1 MLFDWKQTSN
11 FSLNF
16 QYILYSHPLCALLC
30 FVQLRVLFQ
39 YFVHQQGFY
48 FQGFDRSLSFYSA
61 YLVTGHNVSHLKH
74 FLITVLSFDV
84 QEATSRTKKT
94 EADIYSMFLPKEIK
108 RLCFVKCTWSHSFI
122 YAITCLSFET
132 SLISNRIHG
141 ERKALKCISFS
152 HYLVSTKPSPQSK
165 LFWHF
170 RSLQTLHLV
179 KVDHPWLPPLSSL
192 TINSHFSSQSYHST
206 FLRRWQWPQ
215 HRPHLAVLS
224 VTFRPASRGGANKQ
238 RGQEREE
245 L

>member
-84 QEATSRTKKT
+84 QETTSRTKKT

-152 HYLVSTKPSPQSK
+152 HYLVSTNPSSVKTVLTFSQPSNSSSGQSWPSLAAAFEFPHYQLSFLQPK
-165 LFWHF
+165 LSQHF
-170 RSLQTLHLV
+170 LEAMTVTPTQT
-179 KVDHPWLPPLSSL
+179 SSCCPVRD
-192 TINSHFSSQSYHST
+192 I
-206 FLRRWQWPQ
+206 
-215 HRPHLAVLS
+215 
-224 VTFRPASRGGANKQ
+224 
-238 RGQEREE
+238 
-245 L
+245 